1 MIFNPRRVSL
11 LVLAFIFSTPVL
23 AESSGSLSDD
33 FYMPSSTYA
42 PHAWWHWMNG
52 DVNPEEAAADLEW
65 LHATGIG
72 GVQLFDAGMGA
83 PPESPFTFGSA
94 AWKSAVQQSAAK
106 ANSLGLDFVITT
118 SPGWSATGGPWVK
131 PQDAMKKWVWSETEI
146 KGGEQIAASLPLPPA
161 VAGPFQD
168 IPVDA
173 IGHASRHIDN
183 YYRDVKV
190 LAYPVKA
197 HESVALQVSGK
208 ASLTEQLGD
217 GRFWPATAIDADS
230 NGVVRLQFD
239 AGKNVS
245 VQGVTLGL
253 PGSRGFGTPN
263 PPVATWFVCESEAQ
277 TSCTPLAV
285 LNATR
290 SLTRTASF
298 ETVTA
303 RYFALELS
311 RSTEPGFIDT
321 LSYAQGA
328 NKLPFPAHAGAYAL
342 SEVQLHVR
350 PIVNAFEEKAG
361 FAAAPRY
368 YPLSVPDTSEA
379 AVQVNDV
386 RDITGFMDEKGT
398 LNWQAPAGQ
407 WRIVR
412 LGYSLTGHENGP
424 AQHNATGLETDK
436 FNAEA
441 LNRYLDT
448 YLQFYSNENGEL
460 FDGITGL
467 LSDSIESGPQNAG
480 TELLD
485 AFAAAMPYDVTPWLP
500 ALTGEVISSAAET
513 DRFLWDYRHFLSQTL
528 NTAHYATIA
537 ARAEKLGLDY
547 YTEALEDHRPQLG
560 NDIDMRLAGGI
571 PMAAFWYFDPEKSPK
586 PTYIADVKGAASVAT
601 LKGEQIVA
609 VEAMTAFGQPWDI
622 GPGEL
627 KRAADRALVYGGNRF
642 MLHSSVHQAQGVD
655 GTPGKPMMP
664 LLGHYFNRNSTWA
677 GMAKPW
683 ITYLTR
689 AQYLMQ
695 QGAPASTFAYFIGE
709 EAPVTSLFG
718 DEQPADDP
726 QHSIPPGASFDYV
739 SAQALDLLTVTKNKT
754 LLTRGGTEYQFIFL
768 GGDASLMTLAT
779 LKKLEQLAEQGV
791 TIVGEMPA
799 GSPSLAEDQAAFHS
813 QATALWQRSNVIAT
827 NNIQTAMETLR
838 VSPQWQF
845 KASQN
850 DLLVRQRRTD
860 DGDIYFIVNTADT
873 LQQNVFTPARHG
885 KFAYRFDAVNGNIT
899 ELEQSGRSISL
910 SLPAFG
916 SVFIFITDKP
926 LKNTT
931 PAQQTPLQKHD
942 VQTVWSL
949 TFDSTDESLQKV
961 NLNALTPLNELEN
974 KTLQGFSGTSHYET
988 GFAVPESCT
997 TPVGIA
1003 VGDAG
1008 NIARFTLNGHDTGTL
1023 FTPPW
1028 QVIAPEA
1035 FKRGMNTLR
1044 VDVANYWANQLIWQA
1059 KNNTVKSGFPSG
1071 VYAPDATYRMA
1082 GLSGHFSVLCQ

>member
-1 MIFNPRRVSL
+1 MIFNPRRVFL

-23 AESSGSLSDD
+23 AESSESLSDN
-33 FYMPSSTYA
+33 FRTPSSTYA

-52 DVNPEEAAADLEW
+52 DVNPDEAAADLEW
-65 LHATGIG
+65 LHAAGVG
-72 GVQLFDAGMGA
+72 GVQLFDAGMGP
-83 PPESPFTFGSA
+83 PPETPLTFGSA

-106 ANSLGLDFVITT
+106 AKSLGLDFVITT
-118 SPGWSATGGPWVK
+118 SPGWSATGGPWVM
-131 PQDAMKKWVWSETEI
+131 PQDAMKKWVWSETDIE
-146 KGGEQIAASLPLPPA
+146 GGEQITTSLPLPPA

-168 IPVDA
+168 IPVEA
-173 IGHASRHIDN
+173 IGHASHHIDDF
-183 YYRDVKV
+183 YRDVKV
-190 LAYPVKA
+190 LAYPVMA
-197 HESVALQVSGK
+197 HEPVTLQVSGK

-217 GRFWPATAIDADS
+217 GRFWPATAIDADD

-263 PPVATWFVCESEAQ
+263 PPVATWFVCESDAQ
-277 TSCTPLAV
+277 ASCKPLAV
-285 LNATR
+285 LDATR

-303 RYFALELS
+303 RYFALSLT

-321 LSYAQGA
+321 LNYAQGA
-328 NKLPFPAHAGAYAL
+328 NKLPFPAHASAYTV
-342 SEVQLHVR
+342 SEVQLHAR
-350 PIVNAFEEKAG
+350 PVVNAFEEKAG

-368 YPLSVPDTSEA
+368 YPLSVQKAPDA
-379 AVQVNDV
+379 AVSVSDV
-386 RDITGFMDEKGT
+386 RDITDFMDENGT
-398 LNWQAPAGQ
+398 LNWRAPAGQ

-480 TELLD
+480 TGLLK
-485 AFAAAMPYDVTPWLP
+485 AFAVAMPYDVTPWLP

-528 NTAHYATIA
+528 NTAHYATIS
-537 ARAEKLGLDY
+537 ARAGKLGLDY

-609 VEAMTAFGQPWDI
+609 IEAMTAFGQPWDI
-622 GPGEL
+622 GPAEL

-642 MLHSSVHQAQGVD
+642 MLHSSVHQAQGVND
-655 GTPGKPMMP
+655 TPGKPMMP

-677 GMAKPW
+677 DMAKPW

-695 QGAPASTFAYFIGE
+695 QGAPVSTFAYFIGE

-726 QHSIPPGASFDYV
+726 QASIPPGAGFDYV
-739 SAQALDLLTVTKNKT
+739 SAQALDWLTVTKNKT
-754 LLTRGGTEYQFIFL
+754 LQTRGGTEYQFIYL
-768 GGDASLMTLAT
+768 GGDASLMTLST
-779 LKKLEQLAEQGV
+779 LHKLQELAEQGV

-799 GSPSLAEDQAAFHS
+799 GSPSLADDQAVFKK
-813 QATALWQRSNVIAT
+813 QVNALWQQSNVIAT
-827 NNIQTAMETLR
+827 SNIQSAMDTLS

-845 KASQN
+845 ENSQN

-860 DGDIYFIVNTADT
+860 DGDIYFIVNTADMPV
-873 LQQNVFTPARHG
+873 QNLFTPSRNG
-885 KFAYRFDAVNGNIT
+885 NFAYRFDAVNGNVNEIK
-899 ELEQSGRSISL
+899 QSDSSVSL

-926 LKNTT
+926 LKNAA
-931 PAQQTPLQKHD
+931 PAQQPPLQKYE
-942 VQTVWSL
+942 VQTAWSL
-949 TFDSTDESLQKV
+949 TFDSANEPLEEV
-961 NLNALTPLNELEN
+961 NLNALTPLNEPGN
-974 KTLQGFSGTSHYET
+974 TTLQGFSGTSHYET
-988 GFAVPESCT
+988 GFTVPESCT
-997 TPVGIA
+997 TAIGIA

-1008 NIARFTLNGHDTGTL
+1008 NIARFTLNGHDIGTL
-1023 FTPPW
+1023 FTPPL
-1028 QVIAPEA
+1028 QLTAPEA
-1035 FKRGMNTLR
+1035 FKQGQNHIRI
-1044 VDVANYWANQLIWQA
+1044 DVANYWANQLIWQS
-1059 KNNTVKSGFPSG
+1059 KNNTVKSGFPAG
-1071 VYAPDATYRMA
+1071 VYSPDASYRMA
-1082 GLSGHFSVLCQ
+1082 GLSGPFSVLCQ